1 MKFSKRSLFSK
12 RAILAVAG
20 VAAGAAIGLTFSG
33 KAKAQA
39 PSVTCAAGT
48 NAGQCFKNV
57 QTDALKALTPGDFLS
72 AMGVMTDSLGLDC
85 ADCHPGAGTDK
96 VDWVFDTPQKVMARR
111 MVNMM
116 QAINKEFFNGTQQV
130 TCYVCHHAREKPST
144 TVSLDNLYSTPNF
157 DKDDIITADKTAPA
171 ATEILD
177 RYVAALGGQQKLN
190 TLTSYIMTGES
201 IGYEGLGGNGQLT
214 IYAKA
219 PNMRTTEIK
228 FPTHPDRAPSIWTY
242 DGKAAWMTAP
252 RGLLGEYQLD
262 GANAE
267 GAAFEATSSFP
278 GSIKGLFPNWV
289 SGGLESIGENA
300 SPSSASLNLVPPD
313 DYRIVEGTARGGN
326 LRAKFYFDQKTN
338 LLVRVLRMV
347 NSPVG
352 RIPIQVDFADYRDVN
367 GIKFP
372 FKMAFLWLDGRWNAE
387 IKDVKINA
395 AIDNKIFAKP

>member
-1 MKFSKRSLFSK
+1 MKLLSKRS
-12 RAILAVAG
+12 ILAVTG
-20 VAAGAAIGLTFSG
+20 VAAGVVIGLTFSG
-33 KAKAQA
+33 RAKAQA
-39 PSVTCAAGT
+39 PSITCAAGT
-48 NAGQCFKNV
+48 KASQCFKNV
-57 QTDALKALTPGDFLS
+57 QTDALKNLTPGDFLS

-96 VDWVFDTPQKVMARR
+96 VDWVFDTPQKITARR

-144 TVSLDNLYSTPNF
+144 TVSLDNLYSAPNF
-157 DKDDIITADKTAPA
+157 DKDDVVAADKSAPPA
-171 ATEILD
+171 AEILD
-177 RYVAALGGQQKLN
+177 RYIAALGGQQKLN
-190 TLTSYIMTGES
+190 SITSYVMTGES
-201 IGYEGLGGNGQLT
+201 IGYEGLGGNGSLT
-214 IYAKA
+214 IYAKT
-219 PNMRTTEIK
+219 PNMRTTKIT
-228 FPTHPDRAPSIWTY
+228 FPTHPDREPSVWTF
-242 DGKAAWMTAP
+242 DGKVGWVTAP
-252 RGLLGEYQLD
+252 RGLMGEYQLE
-262 GANAE
+262 GSNAD
-267 GAAFEATSSFP
+267 GAAFEAASSFP
-278 GSIKGLFPNWV
+278 GAIKSLFPNWV
-289 SGGLESIGENA
+289 SGGLESIGETQA
-300 SPSSASLNLVPPD
+300 PSSQNIVPPD
-313 DYRIVEGTARGGN
+313 DYRLVEGTARGGN

-395 AIDNKIFAKP
+395 PIDNKVFAKP